1 MANRIPLPYDYLPS
15 VPAFTVV
22 SEDIADGKTLDARH
36 VYNSFGHSGGNV
48 SPQLRWSGAPEGTRS
63 FTVTC
68 YDPDAPTASG
78 FWHWVAVNLPASTS
92 ELPREA
98 GSGDETLPGDAFHV
112 RNDYGTRDYGGA
124 APPAGHGPH
133 RYVFAVHAVGVE
145 QLEVTPDVSPAVVGF
160 NLFFHTLGRALIIP
174 EYEV

>member
-15 VPAFTVV
+15 VPAFTLV
-22 SEDIADGKTLDARH
+22 SEDLAEGKLLDERH
-36 VYNSFGHSGGNV
+36 VYNSFGLTGGNV
-48 SPQLRWSGAPEGTRS
+48 SPHLRWAGAPEGTRS

-78 FWHWVAVNLPASTS
+78 FWHWVAVNLPATTG
-92 ELPREA
+92 ELPRDA
-98 GSGDETLPGDAFHV
+98 GASDATLPGDAFHV

-133 RYVFAVHAVGVE
+133 RYVFVVHAVGVE
-145 QLEVTPDVSPAVVGF
+145 QLDVSPDVSPAIVGF
-160 NLFFHTLGRALIIP
+160 NLFFHTVGRALLIA
-174 EYEV
+174 EYEI